1 MFLFLGHLANSILVS
16 LLIFLSLLDMG
27 SVSIFFLLSPDPLHF
42 QIIEL
47 YVRAICQCDSLRP
60 YITVEMTKKGA

>member
-16 LLIFLSLLDMG
+16 LLIFLFDLTWDLFLSF
-27 SVSIFFLLSPDPLHF
+27 SFFPPDPLHF

-60 YITVEMTKKGA
+60 EITVEMTKKGA